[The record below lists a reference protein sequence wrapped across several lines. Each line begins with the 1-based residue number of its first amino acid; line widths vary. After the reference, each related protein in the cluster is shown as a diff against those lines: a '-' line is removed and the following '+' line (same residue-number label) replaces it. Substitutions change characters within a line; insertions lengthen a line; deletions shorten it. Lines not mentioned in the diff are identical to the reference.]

1 MLCQKVIKFLVFYC
15 FDINIGAV
23 DGILNFLVE
32 LTYLFKR
39 VLMVVAWLILDRVS
53 LDMNK
58 GRFSYFFTI

>member
-1 MLCQKVIKFLVFYC
+1 MLCRKVIKYFFKFFYC

-39 VLMVVAWLILDRVS
+39 GLIDDAWLILGRVS

-58 GRFSYFFTI
+58 G